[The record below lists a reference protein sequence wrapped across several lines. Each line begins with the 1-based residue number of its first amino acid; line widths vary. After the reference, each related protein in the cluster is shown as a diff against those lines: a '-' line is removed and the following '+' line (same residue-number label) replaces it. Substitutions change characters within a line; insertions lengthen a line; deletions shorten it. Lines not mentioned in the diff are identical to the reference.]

1 MKYPTAVKKKL
12 IQFFVAACLLV
23 IPAIS
28 FCQAPPGPGD
38 DNPDVP
44 FDKNMN
50 LVFLAVGIVFAVVII
65 ARKLRKNAVSKY

>member
-12 IQFFVAACLLV
+12 IQFFVTACLLV

-28 FCQAPPGPGD
+28 FCQTGPPGPGD

-65 ARKLRKNAVSKY
+65 ARKLRKNAVS